1 MTQMQLE
8 MNRWSGMAR
17 HGGRLPPFAGSW
29 RGAAARRWHPVELV
43 AMIVGF
49 ALFWPIGL
57 GVLAWKKWSGATQ
70 GDPSAP
76 SAMRP
81 GGSLEQDTG
90 NSAFEDFKRAELAR
104 LEDERRK
111 LVDAQAEFGD
121 FLDRLKR
128 ARDREEFE
136 GFMAERNAPKPV
148 V

>member
-1 MTQMQLE
+1 M
-8 MNRWSGMAR
+8 
-17 HGGRLPPFAGSW
+17 
-29 RGAAARRWHPVELV
+29 ELV

-49 ALFWPIGL
+49 ALFWPVGL
-57 GVLAWKKWSGATQ
+57 AVLAWKKWSGATR
-70 GDPSAP
+70 GEPSAQEP
-76 SAMRP
+76 MRL
-81 GGSLEQDTG
+81 GGGLDHDTG

-136 GFMAERNAPKPV
+136 RFMADRNAPRPAV
-148 V
+148 